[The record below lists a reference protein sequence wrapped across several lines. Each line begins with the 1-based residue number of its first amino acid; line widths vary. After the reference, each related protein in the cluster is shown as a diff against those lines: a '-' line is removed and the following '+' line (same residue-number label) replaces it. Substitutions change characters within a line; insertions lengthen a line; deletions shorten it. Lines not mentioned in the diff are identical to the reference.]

1 MQWCWLPVAHRSGSC
16 PQVRIATWEFLKTA
30 DAWTQLLLLT
40 NNRPSAFCSKASQ
53 DILICIQSWEPQSY
67 RIMDPLLSM
76 VLIGPS
82 NLAPIYFC
90 KLIFYLFSHSYPIT
104 CIQNTYFLLFPEPAT
119 LFSTPEPLPVLIA
132 LPRMPFTVFLLGIS
146 IAQSPQAP
154 ERIASLT
161 SVTGFTCVIIYVP
174 VFQGTLNSWKI
185 RSYSFLFSSTCH
197 QVGKLPESLMDKWT
211 HENVQPAAYSGESG
225 NLWG

>member
-30 DAWTQLLLLT
+30 DTWTQLLLLT

-132 LPRMPFTVFLLGIS
+132 LPRMPFTVFLPGYFHRTIS
-146 IAQSPQAP
+146 PSPRENCIP
-154 ERIASLT
+154 YFCYRIYLRYYLC
-161 SVTGFTCVIIYVP
+161 TCLPGY
-174 VFQGTLNSWKI
+174 TELLEDKI
-185 RSYSFLFSSTCH
+185 LFISFLKHLSP
-197 QVGKLPESLMDKWT
+197 GWEAPWEPD
-211 HENVQPAAYSGESG
+211 G
-225 NLWG
+225 